1 MTNPRTQRVRTACED
16 LLAAGRDV
24 TFTAVA
30 DNSQISR
37 ATCYRDRELRA
48 IIETYRSRHGDTLTL
63 TSLADQIDNLTQAL
77 EVLADRVR
85 RQDEELRTLKRPTS
99 PPRESSKNTRTPDTQ
114 DPD

>member
-1 MTNPRTQRVRTACED
+1 MTSTRPQRVRAACEE
-16 LLAAGRDV
+16 LLSAGQDV

-30 DNSQISR
+30 DKSQISR

-48 IIETYRSRHGDTLTL
+48 IIETYRSKHGDTLTL

-77 EVLADRVR
+77 EALADRVR
-85 RQDEELRTLKRPTS
+85 RQEEELRTLKPPTR

-114 DPD
+114 NPD